1 MSTTKGQETLREVHI
16 ARRIWAEALDKDFDA
31 IHLQAIKNVYEA
43 ALRKNETFCALYDE
57 QREAWR
63 ADLKERE
70 QEVRAELASITKK
83 GLAKLAG
90 FADDSNAYESL
101 TKEHLI
107 SSVVRFRQDD
117 IESEHSRVK
126 RIWDAMSEAQ
136 REGLEPRYV

>member
-1 MSTTKGQETLREVHI
+1 M
-16 ARRIWAEALDKDFDA
+16 
-31 IHLQAIKNVYEA
+31 
-43 ALRKNETFCALYDE
+43 YDE